1 MLACKDTCEHWTVQ
15 HKARIVAAQ
24 AAEKPRR
31 GEFELYVGHL
41 FTVEPGLR
49 NIKREL

>member
-1 MLACKDTCEHWTVQ
+1 MLACKLANEHWTAQ

-31 GEFELYVGHL
+31 GEFELYVGRFVH
-41 FTVEPGLR
+41 G
-49 NIKREL
+49 

>member
-31 GEFELYVGHL
+31 GEFELHVGHL
-41 FTVEPGLR
+41 FTQIQNLEVS
-49 NIKREL
+49 I

>member
-31 GEFELYVGHL
+31 GEFELHVGRFVH
-41 FTVEPGLR
+41 G
-49 NIKREL
+49 